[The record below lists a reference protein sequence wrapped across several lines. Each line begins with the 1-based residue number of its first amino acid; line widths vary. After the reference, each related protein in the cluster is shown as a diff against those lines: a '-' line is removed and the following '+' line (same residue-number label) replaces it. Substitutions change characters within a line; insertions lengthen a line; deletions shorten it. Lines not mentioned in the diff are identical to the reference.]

1 MVWRALYAGHRSVT
15 NAPLWHTFAQ
25 LTHPNL
31 SLIYNACR
39 CADEAGRGPVL
50 GDMVYGCAFCT
61 LEESKELASM

>member
-1 MVWRALYAGHRSVT
+1 MLGIGQSRMPPFGT
-15 NAPLWHTFAQ
+15 PL
-25 LTHPNL
+25 LDSPIP
-31 SLIYNACR
+31 IYNACR